1 VTNRSVPKHY
11 EPVGS
16 GDNRVQPGRAAFVA
30 LTVLFVVAFRVVYI
44 DDLSPLYSYVGLTY
58 TQPSIHANSII
69 WLLALI
75 PATFLSTSLR
85 KPSHFVLLLLY
96 ICVYIPALFASLYM
110 RLQSEFEVISLSLA
124 LFIGFALMV
133 LACKGQ
139 SKPFKFV
146 PPSQGIFW
154 TVLLGMFFAFATWI
168 VAAFGNSLQLVAL
181 SDVYSSG
188 LRMGSRAIFDQG
200 NVGFAVMMMMGSVNP
215 LLIALGLQRQSK
227 VLVCAG
233 IAGQILCYSTG
244 GFKSIVF
251 SLLIIFLLHVVIR
264 KRMRQAG
271 HLLMM
276 MAIAV
281 FLICHL
287 AAKLTERDN
296 PSALILQ
303 ATVSRALVMPGQLV
317 AEYSDFFSK
326 HPHLHLS
333 NTKPFSWIFPNPLND
348 NVIFAI
354 TEEYEGD
361 TGSTS
366 NADFWAQDG
375 LANFGLLGVVM
386 ISIVT
391 GVILRIVDKVS
402 VNHDPCFAT
411 MAFSFAAFNL
421 SNAPLTTTLLSGGLM
436 LSMVLMFVADHRI
449 GRAHKSLRSNQA
461 VLQSRVSLESSCS

>member
-1 VTNRSVPKHY
+1 M
-11 EPVGS
+11 
-16 GDNRVQPGRAAFVA
+16 
-30 LTVLFVVAFRVVYI
+30 
-44 DDLSPLYSYVGLTY
+44 YSYVGLTY
-58 TQPSIHANSII
+58 TQPSLHANIII
-69 WLLALI
+69 WILALV
-75 PATFLSTSLR
+75 PATFLSTSLT
-85 KPSHFVLLLLY
+85 KPSQFVLLLLY
-96 ICVYIPALFASLYM
+96 ICVYIPALFASLFM
-110 RLQSEFEVISLSLA
+110 RLQSEFEVILLSFA
-124 LFIGFALMV
+124 LFTGFAFMV
-133 LACKGQ
+133 LASRGE
-139 SKPFKFV
+139 SKPFKFD
-146 PPSQGIFW
+146 PPPPGIFW
-154 TVLLGMFFAFATWI
+154 TILLGLFFAFAVWI
-168 VAAFGNSLQLVAL
+168 FAAFGSSLQLVAL

-215 LLIALGLQRQSK
+215 LLIALGLQRRSK
-227 VLVCAG
+227 VLLYGG

-251 SLLIIFLLHVVIR
+251 SVLIIFVLHVVIR

-271 HLLMM
+271 QLLMM

-281 FLICHL
+281 FLTCHL
-287 AAKLTERDN
+287 TARMTERDN
-296 PSALILQ
+296 PATLILE

-317 AEYSDFFSK
+317 AEYSDFFST

-375 LANFGLLGVVM
+375 LANFGLPGIVL
-386 ISIVT
+386 ISILA
-391 GVILRIVDKVS
+391 GAILRIVDKVS
-402 VNHDPCFAT
+402 VSHDPCFTT

-436 LSMVLMFVADHRI
+436 LSIILMLMADQSVGHRPFLSNRL
-449 GRAHKSLRSNQA
+449 GLQTSLP
-461 VLQSRVSLESSCS
+461 LGSSCL